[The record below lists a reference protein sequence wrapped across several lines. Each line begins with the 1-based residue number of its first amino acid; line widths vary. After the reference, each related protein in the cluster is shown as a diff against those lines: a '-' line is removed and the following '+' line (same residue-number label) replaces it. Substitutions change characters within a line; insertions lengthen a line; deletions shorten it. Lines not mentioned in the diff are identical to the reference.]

1 MLCNGPTNRPHA
13 YKGCKR
19 KDQRKLSNLILLF
32 RKGSDV
38 ITLARDRIAMIQN
51 EFRIVSNLEMEN
63 VSADTMEIESRMKE
77 RENEMTIILLN

>member
-1 MLCNGPTNRPHA
+1 M
-13 YKGCKR
+13 
-19 KDQRKLSNLILLF
+19 ILLF
-32 RKGSDV
+32 RKGNDV